1 MDPLSVYQNLKN
13 IYKKI
18 KEKPEP
24 VLIEAKT
31 YRYRGH
37 SMSDP
42 GKYRTREEI
51 QETRENRD
59 PIEQVRALLL
69 YKKYISE
76 EEIKKIDAN
85 IKEEVSEA
93 AEEARLID
101 LPDET
106 ELFEDVFK
114 E

>member
-1 MDPLSVYQNLKN
+1 
-13 IYKKI
+13 
-18 KEKPEP
+18 
-24 VLIEAKT
+24 
-31 YRYRGH
+31 
-37 SMSDP
+37 MSDP

-59 PIEQVRALLL
+59 PIERVRALLL

-106 ELFEDVFK
+106 ELFEDVFEDKIWGDYWQRRSIERMPLLKKCWK
-114 E
+114 ELKCILVGEIWR

>member
-1 MDPLSVYQNLKN
+1 MNDNLG
-13 IYKKI
+13 
-18 KEKPEP
+18 P

-59 PIEQVRALLL
+59 PIERVRTLLINKSIL
-69 YKKYISE
+69 NEDELKEIDKVIKSEVLEASE
-76 EEIKKIDAN
+76 EHLGDICG
-85 IKEEVSEA
+85 
-93 AEEARLID
+93 D
-101 LPDET
+101 LACRSGQERTKHRRAIFDG
-106 ELFEDVFK
+106 
-114 E
+114 